1 SKVLNFRAKH
11 IAIAA
16 GAHKQIAAKPYAFA
30 RERGDDKVI
39 VILGLLNGDI
49 TVDVSSIGS
58 AKVKDF
64 YTDTVVDVV
73 NRKATFN
80 VTDANNGTLLIEA
93 AE

>member
-1 SKVLNFRAKH
+1 MGA
-11 IAIAA
+11 AA
-16 GAHKQIAAKPYAFA
+16 G
-30 RERGDDKVI
+30 EV
-39 VILGLLNGDI
+39 

-64 YTDTVVDVV
+64 YTDTVVDVTDE
-73 NRKATFN
+73 KATFT